1 MAGGYV
7 AFLNHC
13 YNSYNYMPH
22 NYRLTKQVQFVQLF
36 GAEHQKQCLEL
47 NANIGM
53 LTCWKWCYCACS
65 PHIPCVWSCA
75 VRVMSAWPQR
85 VCACKAGRERD
96 ADKQKAAGLHPLG
109 PRSCLTDA
117 VAPFAGGRASTSIT
131 SHQAHF
137 TSPFIMLHIIFI
149 FKITF

>member
-13 YNSYNYMPH
+13 YNNYNYMPH

-36 GAEHQKQCLEL
+36 GAEHQKRCLEL

-109 PRSCLTDA
+109 PRSCLTDSSFCRWECLHEYHLSSGSFHISIYN
-117 VAPFAGGRASTSIT
+117 APYYFHSQDYI
-131 SHQAHF
+131 
-137 TSPFIMLHIIFI
+137 
-149 FKITF
+149 